1 MQKLSSKKLSNMIM
15 HENTNEIQIK
25 GINVKIAFI
34 MFDNSEL
41 ITKTSF
47 SLHVNAAKSIGIEV
61 VEAIL
66 PGTMNQEE
74 FFQVI
79 DSYNNDVS
87 ITGIMFLIPI
97 PDQINMV
104 EALNRISYTKEIEGL
119 HPKNVQI
126 LFPTFLEHRPVDLL
140 VPKAVDLLLGF
151 HNIKYKNA
159 NIVVMLD
166 YDFLIENPIA
176 NLVGKYGT
184 SSLLPYEGTL
194 RLVTTKTNDVKKY
207 LLDADIVIVSSQQ
220 TEIIK
225 SDWIKDGAV
234 LMDFVP
240 TQVGVKYDENLKRNV
255 PILKGAV
262 DVESFDKERNIRF
275 FPSIGGI
282 GPVMIAVLLQN
293 AIKAAE
299 FYNQNSKPVSIGEI
313 KQLQKC

>member
-1 MQKLSSKKLSNMIM
+1 MQKLSGKELCNVIMYENASKVQKD
-15 HENTNEIQIK
+15 
-25 GINVKIAFI
+25 GINTKIAFI

-47 SLHVNAAKSIGIEV
+47 ALHVNAAKSIGIEV
-61 VEAIL
+61 VEVIL
-66 PGTMNQEE
+66 PGTMKQEE
-74 FFQVI
+74 FFEVI
-79 DSYNNDVS
+79 DNYNEDAS

-97 PDQINMV
+97 PEQINV
-104 EALNRISYTKEIEGL
+104 EEALNRISYTKEIEGL
-119 HPKNVQI
+119 HPKNAQT
-126 LFPTFLEHRPVDLL
+126 LFPTFLESRPVDLL
-140 VPKAVDLLLGF
+140 VPKAVELLLEF
-151 HNIKYKNA
+151 HDIEYKEA

-166 YDFLIENPIA
+166 YDFLVENPIA

-194 RLVTTKTNDVKKY
+194 RLVTTKTKNAKKY

-225 SDWIKDGAV
+225 SDWIKDDAV

-240 TQVGVKYDENLKRNV
+240 TQVGVKYDEKLKRNT

-262 DVESFDKERNIRF
+262 DVESFNKESDIKF
-275 FPSIGGI
+275 IPAVGGV
-282 GPVMIAVLLQN
+282 GPIMIAVLLQN

-299 FYNQNSKPVSIGEI
+299 FYNQKSKVLSMV
-313 KQLQKC
+313 